1 MKTVRDVT
9 YQLVREFGPLFRK
22 ITRSSCLFE
31 QTCAELERKK
41 HRWAPAQP
49 TQPRAKY
56 SIN

>member
-9 YQLVREFGPLFRK
+9 YQLVQAPFPEDHPLQL
-22 ITRSSCLFE
+22 LFE

-56 SIN
+56 SRN